1 MKIKPQKNKSNKQC
15 PVDVAKEY
23 TFDVEFNL
31 AELMILRNILEYI
44 DDRFLGSEN
53 AEREKLQSI
62 GLDMFYQIDG
72 MINDLLDDTKLSQ
85 VYNDVAPFT
94 DSVMIVEDFIVF

>member
-62 GLDMFYQIDG
+62 SLDMFYQIDG
-72 MINDLLDDTKLSQ
+72 MIDDFYDTKLAQ
-85 VYNDVAPFT
+85 VYNDVVPFT
-94 DSVMIVEDFIVF
+94 DYITIVEDVIVF